1 MKQVK
6 SYDQEKAS
14 FNLAKLKKF
23 GEHFE
28 VVIDPEKIVDFKN
41 KKVDVKD
48 ILLYDKIF
56 SDIKKGYSASE
67 EVMKSAFGTTDSLEI
82 AKVILN
88 EGEIQLTQEYREQK
102 RKEKHNRILDIIT
115 RNAIDPR
122 SGLPHPRN
130 RIESAMEEAK
140 FKVDE
145 LKNAEDQVNDV
156 VAKLRPIL
164 PIKFATKE
172 VEIKIGHLY
181 AGKVHATVGRYGKV
195 LSENWLTDGS
205 WFGLVEIPA
214 GLQNDFFDALN
225 KLTHGGVE
233 SKIVK

>member
-1 MKQVK
+1 
-6 SYDQEKAS
+6 
-14 FNLAKLKKF
+14 
-23 GEHFE
+23 
-28 VVIDPEKIVDFKN
+28 EKIVDFKN
-41 KKVDVKD
+41 KKVDVKE

-56 SDIKKGYSASE
+56 SDVKKGYSASE

-172 VEIKIGHLY
+172 IEIKIGHQY

-205 WFGLVEIPA
+205 WFGVVEIPA